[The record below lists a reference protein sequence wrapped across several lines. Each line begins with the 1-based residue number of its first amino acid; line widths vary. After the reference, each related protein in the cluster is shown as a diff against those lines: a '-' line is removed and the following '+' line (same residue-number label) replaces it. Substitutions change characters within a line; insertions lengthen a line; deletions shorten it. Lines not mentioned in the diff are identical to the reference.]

1 MVAEQIV
8 DKFPCNSILR
18 RHCEPKESI
27 KDLGKVLNEMGYE
40 LDFSCS
46 LNLNKSLDKIKK
58 ESDPFFNQLIR
69 IITTRYMNEA

>member
-46 LNLNKSLDKIKK
+46 LNLNKSLD
-58 ESDPFFNQLIR
+58 
-69 IITTRYMNEA
+69 